1 MSLNQILFILK
12 ARRWVVLGVFVF
24 TVLVAVIVSL
34 ALPSQYTADA
44 AVVVDVKSPD
54 PIAGM
59 VLPAMATPSYMGTQA
74 EVIQSERVARRVI
87 SSLKLGDSPDAR
99 EQWKDDTDGKGDF
112 ETWLAEVLTKRLAVK
127 PERDSNVITISYSA
141 VDPRFAA
148 VMANAFMQSYIAV
161 NLDLRT
167 EPARQFGAM
176 FETQNKQ
183 LREKL
188 EQAQTRLSV
197 YQKEKGLIATDER
210 LDVETARLNELS
222 SQLVG
227 IQTQTAESVSRQAQ
241 FSNNSQ
247 EVLNNPVVAGL
258 KADLARQDARLK
270 ENLARFGEA
279 HPTVVELKANIAELR
294 SLISAESG
302 RVANSVGINKSVAVG
317 REAQLRSSLEQQRQ
331 RVLQLKAQRDEASVL
346 LRDVESA
353 QRAFEMTQAR
363 LYQTNLEAQTNQ
375 TNISVLKE
383 ATPPVDASSPRVLL
397 NTALAVFMG
406 VLLGIGCALLL
417 ELRDRRLRTDEDI
430 TQELGAIII
439 GSIPKSGSFTAD
451 KKSRLPFMGV
461 GKITPQLAAPKA

>member
-34 ALPSQYTADA
+34 VLPSQYTADA

-87 SSLKLGDSPDAR
+87 SSLKLADSPDAR

-112 ETWLAEVLTKRLAVK
+112 ETWLAEILTKRLAVK

-176 FETQNKQ
+176 FEAQNKQ

-241 FSNNSQ
+241 FTNNSQ

-279 HPTVVELKANIAELR
+279 HPT
-294 SLISAESG
+294 
-302 RVANSVGINKSVAVG
+302 
-317 REAQLRSSLEQQRQ
+317 AQ
-331 RVLQLKAQRDEASVL
+331 
-346 LRDVESA
+346 
-353 QRAFEMTQAR
+353 M
-363 LYQTNLEAQTNQ
+363 
-375 TNISVLKE
+375 
-383 ATPPVDASSPRVLL
+383 
-397 NTALAVFMG
+397 
-406 VLLGIGCALLL
+406 
-417 ELRDRRLRTDEDI
+417 
-430 TQELGAIII
+430 
-439 GSIPKSGSFTAD
+439 
-451 KKSRLPFMGV
+451 
-461 GKITPQLAAPKA
+461 